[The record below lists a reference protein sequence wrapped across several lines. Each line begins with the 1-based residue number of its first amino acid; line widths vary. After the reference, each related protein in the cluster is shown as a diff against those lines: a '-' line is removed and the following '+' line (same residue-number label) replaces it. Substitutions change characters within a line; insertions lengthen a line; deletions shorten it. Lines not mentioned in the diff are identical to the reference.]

1 MTHEPGGR
9 RVVVTGGAGFL
20 GSWVC
25 EALLDRG
32 DVVVCVDNFV
42 TGTLD
47 NIRHLLDT
55 AAFSVVSED
64 VSERLETDGQVDV
77 VLHLACPASP
87 ADYLRLP
94 IDTMKVGSSGT
105 LHALE
110 LAADKGARFVLAST
124 SEVYGDPLRHPQAED
139 YWGNVNP
146 VGPRAVYDEA
156 KRFSEAMTTAF
167 RDAERLD
174 TGIVRIFNSFGP
186 RMRTGDGRAVPNFIA
201 QAMANEPMTVNGDGS
216 QTRSLCYVD
225 DTVAGLLA
233 MADSRH
239 PGPINIGGCDEVT
252 MLDLAR
258 TIRDVVGSQSPIVF
272 NGLPRD
278 DPKVRCPD
286 IGLARRVLD
295 WAPRVPWRVGLERTV
310 AWWTR
315 RGAAPQPQR

>member
-1 MTHEPGGR
+1 
-9 RVVVTGGAGFL
+9 
-20 GSWVC
+20 
-25 EALLDRG
+25 
-32 DVVVCVDNFV
+32 
-42 TGTLD
+42 
-47 NIRHLLDT
+47 
-55 AAFSVVSED
+55 
-64 VSERLETDGQVDV
+64 
-77 VLHLACPASP
+77 
-87 ADYLRLP
+87 
-94 IDTMKVGSSGT
+94 
-105 LHALE
+105 
-110 LAADKGARFVLAST
+110 
-124 SEVYGDPLRHPQAED
+124 VYGDPLRHPQAED